1 MDDIKLMQF
10 SPGSGCGCKISPKD
24 LESILK
30 NVPAS
35 FLDKQLIVGNS
46 SFDDAAVYD
55 LGNGQALISTTD
67 FFTPIVDNPYDY
79 GFIAAVNAL
88 SDVYA
93 MGGKPLMAI
102 SILGWPLDKLP
113 AIIAEKVLT
122 GATDACKN
130 AGIAIAGGHSIDIP
144 TPIFGLAVNGIVPVT
159 NIKRNNTATS
169 DCTLFLTKPLGIG
182 VLSTALKKDLLS
194 KNDLETALRWMKTLN
209 TPGQIFGKMD
219 CIKAMT
225 DVTGFGL
232 GGHLSEIC
240 QSSNVNAEISFSE
253 LPLIEN
259 LEQYIEQKTIPG
271 GTFRNFKS
279 YGHKIMEMDEFKK
292 IIICDPQ
299 TSGGLL
305 VAVEV
310 NKENEIQEASKQFGF
325 FVKKIGKT
333 LERKKDDNGPYL
345 FLK

>member
-1 MDDIKLMQF
+1 MENIKLMQF
-10 SPGSGCGCKISPKD
+10 SPGAGCGCKISPKD

-30 NVPAS
+30 NIPVS
-35 FLDKQLIVGNS
+35 FQDKKLLVGNS

-67 FFTPIVDNPYDY
+67 FFTPIVDDPYEFGY
-79 GFIAAVNAL
+79 IAAVNAM

-113 AIIAEKVLT
+113 ANIAEKVIT
-122 GATDACKN
+122 GASQACAN

-144 TPIFGLAVNGIVPVT
+144 TPIFGLAVNGIVPVK
-159 NIKRNNTATS
+159 NIKRNNTATP

-182 VLSTALKKDLLS
+182 ILSTALKNNLLT
-194 KNDLETALRWMKTLN
+194 KNDLEVALKWMKTLN
-209 TPGQIFGKMD
+209 IPGQILGEMD
-219 CIKAMT
+219 CVKAMT

-240 QSSNVNAEISFSE
+240 QSSHVNAEIIFSE
-253 LPLIEN
+253 LPVIEN
-259 LEQYIEQKTIPG
+259 VNNYIEQKCVPG
-271 GTFRNFKS
+271 GSIRNFKS
-279 YGHKIMEMDEFKK
+279 YGHKIVEMEK
-292 IIICDPQ
+292 IKQMIICDPQ

-305 VAVEV
+305 IAVDKSKEEEII
-310 NKENEIQEASKQFGF
+310 NKAKEFNF
-325 FVKKIGKT
+325 FIKKIGQT
-333 LERKKDDNGPYL
+333 TERKEKEDGPYI
-345 FLK
+345 FIK

>member
-1 MDDIKLMQF
+1 MEDIKLMQF

-35 FLDKQLIVGNS
+35 FKDENLIVGNS

-55 LGNGQALISTTD
+55 IGNGQALISTTD
-67 FFTPIVDNPYDY
+67 FFTPIVDDPYEFGY
-79 GFIAAVNAL
+79 IAAVNAL

-113 AIIAEKVLT
+113 ANIAEKVIT
-122 GATDACKN
+122 GASAACEN
-130 AGIAIAGGHSIDIP
+130 AGISIAGGHSIDIP
-144 TPIFGLAVNGIVPVT
+144 TPIFGLAVNGIVPVA
-159 NIKRNNTATS
+159 NIKRNNTATTNCS
-169 DCTLFLTKPLGIG
+169 LFLTKPLGIG
-182 VLSTALKKDLLS
+182 VLSTALKKDFLS
-194 KNDLETALRWMKTLN
+194 KKDLEIALKWMKTLN
-209 TPGQIFGKMD
+209 IPGQVFGKMD
-219 CIKAMT
+219 FIKAMT

-240 QSSNVNAEISFSE
+240 QSSQVNAEIIFSE

-259 LEQYIEQKTIPG
+259 VEKYILQKAIPG
-271 GTFRNFKS
+271 GTYRNFKS
-279 YGHKIMEMDEFKK
+279 YGHKIAEMEESRKL
-292 IIICDPQ
+292 IICDPQ

-305 VAVEV
+305 ITVEE
-310 NKENEIQEASKQFGF
+310 NHENEIMEASKQFKF
-325 FVKKIGKT
+325 FVKKIGRT
-333 LERKKDDNGPYL
+333 MERKKDDTGPYI
-345 FLK
+345 FVK